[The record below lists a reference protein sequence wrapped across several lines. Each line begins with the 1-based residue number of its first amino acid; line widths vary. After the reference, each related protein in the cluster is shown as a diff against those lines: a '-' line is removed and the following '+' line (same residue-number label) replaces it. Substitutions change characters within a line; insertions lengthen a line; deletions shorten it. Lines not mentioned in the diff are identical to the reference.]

1 MVTKLDRF
9 ARTAPEACTLIR
21 NLAERGVKV
30 HVLNMGIADNSPMGK
45 LMITIL
51 AAFAEFERDMIVER
65 TQSGR
70 AMAREKNAFFV
81 DGRPPKYSRKQI
93 AYALD
98 RLRDNNYKT
107 VSEMTGIFASTLQ
120 RASRKQ
126 NN

>member
-1 MVTKLDRF
+1 
-9 ARTAPEACTLIR
+9 
-21 NLAERGVKV
+21 
-30 HVLNMGIADNSPMGK
+30 MGIADNSPMGK

-51 AAFAEFERDMIVER
+51 ATFAEFERDVIVER

-120 RASRKQ
+120 RARRKQ